1 MEQPNKYL
9 VIFQMAKH
17 KGKSKG
23 LLILAKELKVDV
35 DDKIKL
41 VELHQALSNH
51 PAFRNVSRLE
61 KLAAK
66 YQIKIIFN
74 PKYHCELNP
83 IEGLWCSM
91 KCFVRQ
97 KSDQTFPAMLR
108 LIPDSGICVS
118 DRNLQYKLFRRFW
131 RTINAYKEGRTYVE
145 VLKLFF
151 SGLCKYDIVSHR
163 IITNSSL
170 DY

>member
-1 MEQPNKYL
+1 M
-9 VIFQMAKH
+9 
-17 KGKSKG
+17 
-23 LLILAKELKVDV
+23 
-35 DDKIKL
+35 
-41 VELHQALSNH
+41 SNH

-61 KLAAK
+61 KLAEK

-83 IEGLWCSM
+83 IEGVWCSR
-91 KCFVRQ
+91 KRFVRQ
-97 KSDQTFPAMLR
+97 KSDQIFRTMLR
-108 LIPDSGICVS
+108 LIPDSRVHFS
-118 DRNLQYKLFRRFW
+118 DRNLQYKLFRRLW
-131 RTINAYKEGRTYVE
+131 RTMNAYKEGRTYAE

-163 IITNSSL
+163 KITNSSL